1 MSKKNTTNTYTT
13 SIDSESL
20 EYSKDIEQGFQNSKV
35 EYDAPVAGINDI
47 VTSSGN
53 IITEDGQVIINRT
66 LTKDSELD
74 AVLSKNIFKDPE
86 VAKYYRNLYDASEYE
101 CREAFDPDFE
111 WTPEEEKAVKWKIEF
126 RVCLWACIMFTAL
139 QLDRGNINQALS
151 DSFLKDLHMTTSDY
165 NLGQTLFYISFLCA
179 ELPSQLISK
188 RMGPDRWIPMQITL
202 WSVVAICQSKLTGK
216 GSFIATRIL
225 LGLLEGGFIP
235 DIVLW
240 LSYFYTSKE
249 LPIRLSFFWSALTTT
264 QIAASL
270 LAFAILRLRGYGGW
284 EGWRW
289 LFFIEGFY
297 SLLIGLIAFFNMPA
311 SPVSTKTWF
320 RKKGWFT
327 DREEKIIVNR
337 VLRDDPSK
345 GDMHNRQ
352 PITPRLLWHSITDYD
367 LWPLYLIG
375 LVAYIPT
382 GTVAAYLTIVLRRL
396 GFSTFN
402 TNLLTI
408 PANVAHIIIL
418 LIQTW
423 ATEYFNERSLICAI
437 QSIWLIPCFA
447 VLIWWKD
454 ALSNAWGTY
463 AVLVVLLSAPYIHAI
478 LVGWCSTNANTVRTR
493 TVSASLYNMFVQ
505 AGSIIASNVYQ
516 RKDAPRY
523 KKGNKA
529 LFAIAWTTL
538 AVVLLTKVYYV
549 WRNKSRD
556 RVWNAMTREEQIHYR
571 ATTKDKGNKRLDF
584 RFAH

>member
-1 MSKKNTTNTYTT
+1 MSKKNAVNTYTA
-13 SIDSESL
+13 SLDSESL
-20 EYSKDIEQGFQNSKV
+20 EYSKDIEQGFQNSKA

-53 IITEDGQVIINRT
+53 IITEDGQVIINRI
-66 LTKDSELD
+66 LTKGSELD
-74 AVLSKNIFKDPE
+74 AILSKNIFKDPE
-86 VAKYYRNLYDASEYE
+86 VAKYYRNLYEASEYE

-111 WTPEEEKAVKWKIEF
+111 WAPEEEKAVKWKIEF
-126 RVCLWACIMFTAL
+126 RVCLWACVMFTAL
-139 QLDRGNINQALS
+139 QLDRGNITQALS
-151 DSFLKDLHMTTSDY
+151 DTFLKDLHMTTSDY
-165 NLGQTLFYISFLCA
+165 NLGQTLFYIAFLCA

-202 WSVVAICQSKLTGK
+202 WSVVAICQAKLTGK

-225 LGLLEGGFIP
+225 LGILEGGFIP

-249 LPIRLSFFWSALTTT
+249 LPIRLSFFWSALTIT

-270 LAFAILRLRGYGGW
+270 LAFAILRLRGHGGW

-297 SLLIGLIAFFNMPA
+297 SLLVGLIAFFNMPA

-320 RKKGWFT
+320 RKNGWFT
-327 DREEKIIVNR
+327 DREEKIVVNR

-352 PITPRLLWHSITDYD
+352 PITPLLLWQSVTDYD

-423 ATEYFNERSLICAI
+423 ATEHFNERSFISAI

-516 RKDAPRY
+516 LKDAPRY

-538 AVVLLTKVYYV
+538 AITLLTKFYYV

-556 RVWNAMTREEQIHYR
+556 RIWNAMTREEQIHYR

-584 RFAH
+584 RFVH